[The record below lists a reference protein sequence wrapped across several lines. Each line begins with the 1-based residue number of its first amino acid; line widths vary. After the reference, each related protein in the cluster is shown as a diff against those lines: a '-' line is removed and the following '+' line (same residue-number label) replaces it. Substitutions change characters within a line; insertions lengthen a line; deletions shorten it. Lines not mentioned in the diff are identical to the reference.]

1 MPWVVWWL
9 RPQSVGAHLLQPR
22 SVLEGDPTPS
32 LRLFTGTPHREVAQ
46 LEPSPS
52 CPSQT
57 RRSSKPM
64 ETGTLGVPLGGTRRV
79 GGLLGLT
86 MCRGVLAALMAL

>member
-1 MPWVVWWL
+1 MRCREKDVHMPWVVWWL

-64 ETGTLGVPLGGTRRV
+64 ESIFPNAK
-79 GGLLGLT
+79 GLLLSS
-86 MCRGVLAALMAL
+86 LKFQFH